1 MRTRPAGFEP
11 SDTSIFAALAEPMA
25 RVLLDT
31 TVLIDVLRG
40 RPAAA
45 RLGSLRGQQD
55 VPFVCALNV
64 EEVIRGLRP
73 GEEAGARRLFN
84 GMLVAPLGRPEGELA
99 GRWRRKYAARSVT
112 LSQADCLVAAAAVGV
127 GARLA
132 TGNAKD
138 YPMPELVIEHWP
150 VGRKGFGWATKGGIK
165 IIRKPY
171 GENEGDIW
179 TGTGSEV
186 ANRLPAGQVLIH
198 EIINGE
204 DSVYV
209 TEDPEI
215 IERARKGDELR

>member
-150 VGRKGFGWATKGGIK
+150 VGR
-165 IIRKPY
+165 
-171 GENEGDIW
+171 
-179 TGTGSEV
+179 
-186 ANRLPAGQVLIH
+186 
-198 EIINGE
+198 
-204 DSVYV
+204 
-209 TEDPEI
+209 
-215 IERARKGDELR
+215 